1 MDIDKIKL
9 ELPSQLADICRFSF
23 DFSNLMKTIEYLFN
37 NNLIMIKEIK
47 NLRTRVFDLEILRT
61 EFDKIKENSK
71 IIEKSHENLNISFLS
86 MKEKFIQ
93 NDSNM
98 TDLIKK
104 NEQKEKDFDKYIK
117 IIEGHDTNI
126 NNLNKV
132 VEENVK
138 NIKQNHENL
147 VLNFDR
153 INKCEIE
160 LKQINS
166 DNIKTNELIQKND
179 NNTKNENEKN
189 EKSIESL
196 NNTIAEIKQ
205 TINSMKILMDKKNR
219 DFDLCIN
226 NIMDNISE
234 LNTKGVKTDI
244 KIKENNDNNL
254 FKIAMGEI
262 ERINEK
268 INSNNEEQK
277 LLMDK
282 KDKES
287 DMIKRL
293 IEGLQSDI
301 NNINNKIVDLNT
313 INTVS
318 VEEEKNLKQNKL
330 ETENINNSY
339 NKYATQKSV
348 EKLNENLKQLM
359 KSFATLPNRDE
370 YISSQRDIIAR
381 IKKLEDSGM
390 GMMPFDSKINKLE
403 NNKEKSETNVNYFNP
418 TFAEKLRIS
427 LMSDLTSNFREMIK
441 KEGKNIDLTKN
452 SQILE
457 LLKLISKHSEEIN
470 NNNKSVIDLR
480 KTLIAIDI
488 DKRINNILEKIYSL
502 DEDNE
507 RCKKKILVLNQ
518 IINGYNEKDDLD
530 ENGESF
536 EPTCL
541 RGKIEINE
549 QLVHN
554 MSEKVSSIESKY
566 KSITKEIKDDIK
578 SNLKVESIK
587 TLSQFREKLELFT
600 RRFEEELRNKI
611 DQMGLNNFEKKMNT
625 KLYYDLKDKLNRQ
638 EMQKNNN
645 LINRK
650 IDSLENKISKTLV
663 DTIIDLQMDE
673 APLIIKKAPNNI
685 EVCASCNQIIQ
696 KEKENKSLTNNNE
709 SMSPNH
715 LNNNNKSLNSL
726 SINKFMNNSTNNKF
740 RKTFYGFNKTQTS
753 MPKINNVMSLKKEL
767 PDINKYN

>member
-189 EKSIESL
+189 EKSIQSL

-244 KIKENNDNNL
+244 KVKENNDNNL

-277 LLMDK
+277 ILMDK

-390 GMMPFDSKINKLE
+390 GMMSFDSKINKLE

>member
-1 MDIDKIKL
+1 
-9 ELPSQLADICRFSF
+9 
-23 DFSNLMKTIEYLFN
+23 
-37 NNLIMIKEIK
+37 MI
-47 NLRTRVFDLEILRT
+47 
-61 EFDKIKENSK
+61 
-71 IIEKSHENLNISFLS
+71 
-86 MKEKFIQ
+86 
-93 NDSNM
+93 
-98 TDLIKK
+98 
-104 NEQKEKDFDKYIK
+104 
-117 IIEGHDTNI
+117 
-126 NNLNKV
+126 
-132 VEENVK
+132 
-138 NIKQNHENL
+138 
-147 VLNFDR
+147 
-153 INKCEIE
+153 
-160 LKQINS
+160 
-166 DNIKTNELIQKND
+166 
-179 NNTKNENEKN
+179 
-189 EKSIESL
+189 
-196 NNTIAEIKQ
+196 
-205 TINSMKILMDKKNR
+205 
-219 DFDLCIN
+219 
-226 NIMDNISE
+226 
-234 LNTKGVKTDI
+234 
-244 KIKENNDNNL
+244 
-254 FKIAMGEI
+254 
-262 ERINEK
+262 
-268 INSNNEEQK
+268 
-277 LLMDK
+277 
-282 KDKES
+282 
-287 DMIKRL
+287 
-293 IEGLQSDI
+293 
-301 NNINNKIVDLNT
+301 KIVDINT